1 MAKIKVEVDG
11 KEVEVDEGQLK
22 LPEGYAII
30 TPDNVPDGYYTD
42 DAFEAKI
49 GGRVRRAKE
58 DTKTALLSDDEF
70 HKTVLNKY
78 GIQLD
83 EDGKPKGIKTTEDVE
98 KIKKEVAQQI
108 EADWKSKLE
117 QKDEKLN
124 SLLGKG
130 KKSAIIEGASKI
142 GIDGKYLEPLVEGGS
157 PYLVREVEDQFE
169 WNDEIGDY
177 ALKDKDGTF
186 AVDGNGF
193 VTTQKFFEKNQDK
206 FKHMLKD
213 QRQRGSNFN
222 GQGTVNGSKPKG
234 DPSKW
239 KLDKKLSYIKEH
251 GKEGYQKAI
260 DNYTEP
266 EASEE

>member
-1 MAKIKVEVDG
+1 MFIANIDG
-11 KEVEVDEGQLK
+11 KEVELK
-22 LPEGYAII
+22 AEDLTPKEGYAII
-30 TPDNVPDGYYTD
+30 TPDRVPDGFYRK
-42 DAFEAKI
+42 EAMESKI
-49 GGRVRRAKE
+49 QERIKKAKE
-58 DTKTALLSDDEF
+58 NAESDLLEDEGF
-70 HKTVLNKY
+70 NKRVLNKY
-78 GIQLD
+78 GIQLS

-98 KIKKEVAQQI
+98 QIKKEVAQQI

-117 QKDEKLN
+117 QKDQKLN

-142 GIDGKYLEPLVEGGS
+142 GVDGKYLEPLVEGGS

-186 AVDGNGF
+186 AVDGDGF
-193 VTTQKFFEKNQDK
+193 VTTDKFFQKNQDK

-222 GQGTVNGSKPKG
+222 GQGTVNGANPKG
-234 DPSKW
+234 NPSQW
-239 KLDKKLSYIKEH
+239 DRSKKLEYIAEH
-251 GKEGYQKAI
+251 GQEGYKKAI
-260 DNYTEP
+260 QSYKK
-266 EASEE
+266 EAKAEE